1 MMKKNNNKIKNLSLL
16 QKMQKINSAGI
27 SDSNKM
33 ISQKSDN
40 ISDILDL
47 SSRIKQILGIV
58 DNNQRLITNMLFF
71 VMYDIESDKVRTQIS
86 KYLLKQGCFRIQD
99 SVFLADLNT
108 EKYNMIRSDLVE
120 VQSFYENH
128 DSILIVPISTDY
140 LKSMKVIGKS
150 IDIEII
156 TKTKNTLFF

>member
-1 MMKKNNNKIKNLSLL
+1 
-16 QKMQKINSAGI
+16 
-27 SDSNKM
+27 M
-33 ISQKSDN
+33 ISQHTDN
-40 ISDILDL
+40 APKMLDL
-47 SSRIKQILGIV
+47 STRVKQILGIV

-86 KYLLKQGCFRIQD
+86 KYLLKQGCFRIQN
-99 SVFLADLNT
+99 SVFLADLDAS
-108 EKYNMIRSDLVE
+108 KYNMIRTDLTE
-120 VQSFYENH
+120 VQSFYDNH

-150 IDIEII
+150 IDIDII

>member
-1 MMKKNNNKIKNLSLL
+1 MKKNNNKIKNLSLL